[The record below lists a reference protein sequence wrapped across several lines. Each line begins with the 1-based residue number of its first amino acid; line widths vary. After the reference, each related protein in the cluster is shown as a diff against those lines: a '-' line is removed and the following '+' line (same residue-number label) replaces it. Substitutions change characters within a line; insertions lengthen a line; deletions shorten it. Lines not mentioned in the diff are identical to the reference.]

1 MHKIK
6 ESQISIANCR
16 EIFVIFSLLLSRQQ
30 IHLCYGHITQS
41 YRKIWSQRRLSMCGK
56 VRWSSLSFLIHLI
69 FFKRSFISYI
79 NMEKKCYSRRGCI
92 QDNEDDTNGKVRSL
106 NILLVYLLLCI
117 FSWNQ
122 VELNITVWVLLLH
135 FYWDNTID

>member
-16 EIFVIFSLLLSRQQ
+16 EFLVIFSLLLSRQQ
-30 IHLCYGHITQS
+30 IHLCLQS
-41 YRKIWSQRRLSMCGK
+41 YRKIWLQRRLSMCGK
-56 VRWSSLSFLIHLI
+56 VRWSSLSFLIHLF

-92 QDNEDDTNGKVRSL
+92 QDNEDDTNSKVWSL

-117 FSWNQ
+117 FSWNP
-122 VELNITVWVLLLH
+122 VELNITVWVLLLY
-135 FYWDNTID
+135 FYWDNTIN